1 MSRHSRT
8 SHPNQKTSSRG
19 FLILPS
25 IVVISLTAV
34 GIALISQYQFELRP
48 CAWCVLQRF
57 VFILLAVGALIGT
70 LCKPG
75 FARSFWAAITAI
87 LALSGAAAAAYQHW
101 VAAKSS
107 SCAFSLAD
115 KILSMFNLEKSWPSV
130 FEVQATCADAAVTW
144 WGLPFEFWSLGL
156 FGLLALMGL
165 LAMRPRSPQ

>member
-1 MSRHSRT
+1 MSRHSNLDF
-8 SHPNQKTSSRG
+8 HPKKPPYS
-19 FLILPS
+19 FIILFG
-25 IVVISLTAV
+25 VMALSLAAI
-34 GIALISQYQFELRP
+34 GIALIAQYQFDLKP

-57 VFILLAVGALIGT
+57 IFMWVAVSALIGI

-75 FARSFWAAITAI
+75 LGRLFWAAITSI
-87 LALSGAAAAAYQHW
+87 WALSGAAAAAYQHW

-115 KILSMFNLEKSWPSV
+115 KILSAFNLEKSWPAL
-130 FEVQATCADAAVTW
+130 FEVQATCADAAVNW

-165 LAMRPRSPQ
+165 AAMRSRSPQ

>member
-1 MSRHSRT
+1 MPRH
-8 SHPNQKTSSRG
+8 TSSHSNPKSIHRG
-19 FLILPS
+19 LLILPS
-25 IVVISLTAV
+25 VVVMSLAAV
-34 GIALISQYQFELRP
+34 GIALFAQYQFELRP

-57 VFILLAVGALIGT
+57 IFILVALGALIGS
-70 LCKPG
+70 LSQPG
-75 FARSFWAAITAI
+75 FGRSFWAAVTSI

-115 KILSMFNLEKSWPSV
+115 KILSTFNLEKSWPSV
-130 FEVQATCADAAVTW
+130 FEVQATCADAAVNW

-165 LAMRPRSPQ
+165 LAMRSRSPQ